1 MRSETGT
8 TASGS
13 GAAPAA
19 QPIVKMSL
27 RPPARFSPE
36 SDLDLWLKRFEKYV
50 KQIKISKEQWTGEL
64 LPLLDD
70 EPFRVVTQQG
80 LIDST
85 DYEAVISCL
94 RTRYA
99 PEGNELEWQFKLQ
112 SRVQKPGELLVEFS
126 GALRVLADKAY
137 PKWPTEQVKE
147 LLRNQFVHGIRSSS
161 IQLELMKNL
170 PGTMDGALQK
180 ATQLELV
187 EAAQRRLHK
196 EKAEALAVGQ
206 QEDAPEPTESNV
218 MTVSRSTNRTEDIVE
233 ELANSYRS

>member
-1 MRSETGT
+1 MQYETGT

-27 RPPARFSPE
+27 RPPTRFSPE

-50 KQIKISKEQWTGEL
+50 KQIKIPKEQWT

-112 SRVQKPGELLVEFS
+112 SRVQKPGEQLVEFS

-137 PKWPTEQVKE
+137 PKGPAKQVKE
-147 LLRNQFVHGIRSSS
+147 LLRNQFVHGVFVHLPSNSS
-161 IQLELMKNL
+161 
-170 PGTMDGALQK
+170 
-180 ATQLELV
+180 
-187 EAAQRRLHK
+187 
-196 EKAEALAVGQ
+196 
-206 QEDAPEPTESNV
+206 
-218 MTVSRSTNRTEDIVE
+218 
-233 ELANSYRS
+233 